1 MTFLWRLYN
10 MFISYL
16 SYPKLLL
23 QTMLLF
29 VWWVGH
35 GGCAVSCR
43 AHHDVWPNCSAL
55 ETCVLLMWIFAL
67 LLFLCLAEL
76 HFFSSE
82 HCLLGIIAD
91 VSTIGGGALGG
102 LVVHPCHWAS
112 CPHWVSVSHPGLFCI
127 FFLLFSWTKD
137 GMLHKPFFFGAPET
151 GDENPRLYIL
161 YLWLNNHAIL
171 RKSFNTTCKGCTQ
184 CLVHST
190 CFKNVSSYY
199 NSSLIV

>member
-35 GGCAVSCR
+35 GGCAVPCR
-43 AHHDVWPNCSAL
+43 DHHDVWPNCSAL
-55 ETCVLLMWIFAL
+55 ETCVSFMWIFAL

-82 HCLLGIIAD
+82 HCRLGIIAD
-91 VSTIGGGALGG
+91 TSTIGGGALGG
-102 LVVHPCHWAS
+102 LVMHPCHWAS
-112 CPHWVSVSHPGLFCI
+112 CPHWVSISHPGLFCI

-137 GMLHKPFFFGAPET
+137 GMLHNPFFFGAPET
-151 GDENPRLYIL
+151 GGENPRFWSYI
-161 YLWLNNHAIL
+161 Y
-171 RKSFNTTCKGCTQ
+171 G
-184 CLVHST
+184 
-190 CFKNVSSYY
+190 
-199 NSSLIV
+199 

>member
-35 GGCAVSCR
+35 GGCAVPCR
-43 AHHDVWPNCSAL
+43 DHHDVWPNCSAL
-55 ETCVLLMWIFAL
+55 ETCVSFMWIFAL

-82 HCLLGIIAD
+82 LCQLGIIAD
-91 VSTIGGGALGG
+91 TSTIGGGALGG
-102 LVVHPCHWAS
+102 LVMHPCHWAS
-112 CPHWVSVSHPGLFCI
+112 CPHWVSISHPGLFCI
-127 FFLLFSWTKD
+127 FFFCFPGQRMVCYTIHFSLEHLKR
-137 GMLHKPFFFGAPET
+137 EV
-151 GDENPRLYIL
+151 RIL
-161 YLWLNNHAIL
+161 G
-171 RKSFNTTCKGCTQ
+171 SD
-184 CLVHST
+184 
-190 CFKNVSSYY
+190 
-199 NSSLIV
+199 LISMDK